1 MDFVDVNLS
10 KGEAI
15 ISRSPVMKRKSS
27 HCSGNKIGEAPI
39 KIGGKTVNSTRLFGF
54 RPHLSQSL
62 PIWHMFGSNHTLKNE
77 TVSRRN

>member
-15 ISRSPVMKRKSS
+15 ISRSPVVKRKSP

-39 KIGGKTVNSTRLFGF
+39 KIGGKTVTVCLVPS
-54 RPHLSQSL
+54 
-62 PIWHMFGSNHTLKNE
+62 HTLPN
-77 TVSRRN
+77 